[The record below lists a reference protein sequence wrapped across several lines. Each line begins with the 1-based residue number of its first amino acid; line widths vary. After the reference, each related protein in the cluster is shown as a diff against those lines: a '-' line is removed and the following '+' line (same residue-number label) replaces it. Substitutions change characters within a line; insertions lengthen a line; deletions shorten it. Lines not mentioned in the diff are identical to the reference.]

1 MRRSLPL
8 LTVWVVLAGGPAL
21 AFAWL
26 HANDAPQHAIM
37 APTAHFYIVSAT
49 AVLSAA
55 LALVMAAVCV
65 RVANAR
71 ALLLTMAFVAMAGIF
86 AVHGLATPGFLL
98 GGAYY
103 DIAAVSARF
112 SITLAACFLGASA
125 ITWPEGVERK
135 LVRWRLPLLALEV
148 ALVAAF
154 AFVALARPQLV
165 PHDEFETGFFLNGT
179 LALVLLLTGFA
190 AWRYLRAYQ
199 RSALTMFGAVAL
211 GSVLLFEAQI
221 AMHFGQVWH
230 HSWWIYHLQLF
241 AAFLAIVGGIATE
254 YTRGASPL
262 LAAQGLS
269 LRDPVAQIQAG
280 YANVISAFAAAL
292 EARDGYT
299 HGHGRRV
306 AALAVLIAEQMRL
319 SPGRV
324 RALAQGAL
332 LHDVGKIAVPDHILR
347 KPGALSDGE
356 FDEIK
361 CHPGRGEA
369 LLAAAFPGRIERA
382 VIRHHH
388 ERWDGTGYPDGL
400 RGQAI
405 PLEARIA
412 AVADVYDALRSTR
425 SYREAWAQQR
435 TLAHM
440 AALGG
445 SHLDPVCLQALWAVV
460 DEWERQF
467 SQDAELEA
475 TADGAQADDDA
486 AEHAAWRAA

>member
-1 MRRSLPL
+1 MRRSLPAVLVWL
-8 LTVWVVLAGGPAL
+8 LLAGGPAL

-26 HANDAPQHAIM
+26 QANDAPHRATM
-37 APTAHFYIVSAT
+37 APAAHFYIVSAT

-55 LALVMAAVCV
+55 LALVMAAASV

-71 ALLLTMAFVAMAGIF
+71 TLLLTMAFVAMAAIF

-103 DIAAVSARF
+103 DIAAVSARM

-125 ITWPEGVERK
+125 VAWPARAEQL
-135 LVRWRLPLLALEV
+135 LVRWRLALLGLEV
-148 ALVAAF
+148 VLVAGF
-154 AFVALARPQLV
+154 AFLALARPQLV
-165 PHDEFETGFFLNGT
+165 PHDEFETAFFLQGT
-179 LALVLLLTGFA
+179 LWLVLALTAFA
-190 AWRYLRAYQ
+190 AWRYLRAYR
-199 RSALTMFGAVAL
+199 RSGLTMFGAVAL
-211 GSVLLFEAQI
+211 GAVLLFEAQV
-221 AMHFGQVWH
+221 AMHYGTVWH
-230 HSWWIYHLQLF
+230 HSWWIYHAQLF

-254 YTRGASPL
+254 YTRGSSPL

-280 YANVISAFAAAL
+280 YATAISALAAAL

-306 AALAVLIAEQMRL
+306 AALSVLMAEHLRL
-319 SPGRV
+319 APGRV

-332 LHDVGKIAVPDHILR
+332 LHDVGKIAVPDHILH
-347 KPGALSDGE
+347 KPGPLSHGE

-400 RGQAI
+400 RGAAI

-425 SYREAWAQQR
+425 AYREAWAQRR

-440 AALGG
+440 ESLAG
-445 SHLDPVCLQALWAVV
+445 SHLDPYCLDALFAVV
-460 DEWERQF
+460 ERWERNF
-467 SQDAELEA
+467 SADAEAAAAE
-475 TADGAQADDDA
+475 AQATE
-486 AEHAAWRAA
+486 AERRAA